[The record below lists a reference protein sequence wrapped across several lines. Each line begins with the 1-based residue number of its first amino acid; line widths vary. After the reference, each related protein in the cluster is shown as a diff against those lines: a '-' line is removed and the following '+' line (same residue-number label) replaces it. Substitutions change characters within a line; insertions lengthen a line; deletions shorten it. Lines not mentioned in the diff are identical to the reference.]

1 MKLLLVLPF
10 LAAAA
15 AARSTRNNASP
26 VLVELYYESYCPDCR
41 QYIQGE
47 LQRTWQKLGK
57 TGMGSKKSP
66 VNVHLRRSFVFQ
78 A

>member
-1 MKLLLVLPF
+1 MKVLLVLPI

-57 TGMGSKKSP
+57 TGMGSKKTP